1 MSRLYLFSCNVSLPV
16 WIYTYT
22 WYHIGIRGL
31 LNMINHSEHLDDV
44 HWFLHYLYFER
55 QYHKAVLFRLTE
67 IGREEKSSILKE
79 HFLF

>member
-1 MSRLYLFSCNVSLPV
+1 
-16 WIYTYT
+16 
-22 WYHIGIRGL
+22 
-31 LNMINHSEHLDDV
+31 MINHSEHLDDV
-44 HWFLHYLYFER
+44 HWFLHHLYLER